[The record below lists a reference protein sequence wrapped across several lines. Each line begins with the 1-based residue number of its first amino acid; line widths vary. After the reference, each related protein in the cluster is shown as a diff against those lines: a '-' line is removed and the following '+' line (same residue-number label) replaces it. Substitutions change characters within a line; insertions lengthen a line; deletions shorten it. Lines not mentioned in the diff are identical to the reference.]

1 MTRVLNVVGGL
12 NRGGAE
18 TWMIQV
24 LRGMTGS
31 GIQLDFLVH
40 RDGPFHYQ
48 AEAEALGA
56 RVIDCKGLRFPPLY
70 AWNLMMILRRNGP
83 YQVIHSHSHHFSG
96 ITLLVAAIA
105 GVPVRVVQS
114 HLDTRQVDA
123 EAGTCRRIYTT
134 VMKRLIWSCATV
146 GTAVSGRAADALFPP
161 DWREHGKWR
170 VMLLGI
176 DPQPFESPVDGESLR
191 RELGIPA
198 GVSVVGHVGRFEAQ
212 KNHTFLLR
220 VAAEYLRMAPETIF
234 LLVGDGP
241 LRKDIE
247 REARELGIERQIC
260 FAGVR
265 KDVPALMRGVMDV
278 FVLPSLFEGLPL
290 VLLEAQAAGLPCLL
304 SDNIAEES
312 DAAPLLI
319 HREPLASSA
328 ACWANRLQGLMGM
341 PAAIRSLGC
350 PELVAI
356 GRSIEGL
363 MECYS
368 VPNVK
373 CKFHVISQQRV
384 PPL

>member
-1 MTRVLNVVGGL
+1 MTRVLNVLGGL

-24 LRGMTGS
+24 LHQMKET

-40 RDGPFHYQ
+40 GDGPFHYQ
-48 AEAEALGA
+48 AQAEALGS
-56 RVIDCKGLRFPPLY
+56 RVIVCRGLRFPPLY
-70 AWNLMMILRRNGP
+70 ALNLMLILKRYGP
-83 YQVIHSHSHHFSG
+83 YQVIHSHNHHFSG
-96 ITLLVAAIA
+96 ITLLFAAIA

-123 EAGTCRRIYTT
+123 QAGICRRIYTGM
-134 VMKRLIWSCATV
+134 MKRLIWSFATV
-146 GTAVSGRAADALFPP
+146 GTAVSRRAADALFPP

-176 DPQPFESPVDGESLR
+176 DPEPFESPVDGESLR

-198 GVSVVGHVGRFEAQ
+198 GVTVVGHVGRFEAQ

-220 VAAEYLRMAPETIF
+220 VAAEYLKMAPETVF

-241 LRKDIE
+241 LRKEIE
-247 REARELGIERQIC
+247 GEARKLGIAGQIY

-290 VLLEAQAAGLPCLL
+290 VLLEVQAAGLPCLL
-304 SDNIAEES
+304 SDNIADES
-312 DAAPLLI
+312 DLVPMLI

-328 ACWANRLQGLMGM
+328 ACWAIRLRRLLEMR
-341 PAAIRSLGC
+341 AATSSPGC
-350 PELVAI
+350 PELVGI
-356 GRSIEGL
+356 DKSIKGL

-368 VPNVK
+368 VSNLTHK
-373 CKFHVISQQRV
+373 YHAIS
-384 PPL
+384 

>member
-1 MTRVLNVVGGL
+1 MTRVLNVLGGL

-24 LRGMTGS
+24 LRRMKDT

-40 RDGPFHYQ
+40 QDGPFHYQ
-48 AEAEALGA
+48 AEVEALGS
-56 RVIDCKGLRFPPLY
+56 RVIVCRGLRFPPLY
-70 AWNLMMILRRNGP
+70 ALNLMVILKRYGP
-83 YQVIHSHSHHFSG
+83 YQVIHSHNHHFSG

-123 EAGTCRRIYTT
+123 EAGTCRRIYTG
-134 VMKRLIWSCATV
+134 VMKRLIWACATV

-161 DWREHGKWR
+161 DWREHGKWH

-176 DPQPFESPVDGESLR
+176 DPQPFESPVDGNSLR

-198 GVSVVGHVGRFEAQ
+198 GVTVVGHVGRFEAQ

-220 VAAEYLRMAPETIF
+220 VAAEYLKRDPETVF

-241 LRKDIE
+241 LRNDIE
-247 REARELGIERQIC
+247 GEARKLGIAGQIC

-312 DAAPLLI
+312 DVLPLLI
-319 HREPLASSA
+319 HRESLASSA
-328 ACWANRLQGLMGM
+328 ACWAIRLRRLMEM
-341 PAAIRSLGC
+341 RAATSSPGC
-350 PELVAI
+350 PELVGI
-356 GRSIEGL
+356 DRSIKGL
-363 MECYS
+363 MDCYS
-368 VPNVK
+368 VPNLK
-373 CKFHVISQQRV
+373 PKYHALS
-384 PPL
+384 

>member
-24 LRGMTGS
+24 LHQMKAT

-56 RVIDCKGLRFPPLY
+56 RVIVCRGLRFPPLY
-70 AWNLMMILRRNGP
+70 ALNLMRVLRKYGP
-83 YQVIHSHSHHFSG
+83 YQVIHSHNHYFSG

-123 EAGTCRRIYTT
+123 QAGTCRRIYTG

-146 GTAVSGRAADALFPP
+146 GTAVSRRAADALFPP
-161 DWREHGKWR
+161 DWRRHRKWR

-176 DPQPFESPVDGESLR
+176 DPAPFESPVNGELLR

-198 GVSVVGHVGRFEAQ
+198 GVTVVGHVGRFEVQ

-220 VAAEYLRMAPETIF
+220 IAAEYLKRAPETIF

-241 LRKDIE
+241 IRRSIE
-247 REARELGIERQIC
+247 AEARDLGIAGQIC
-260 FAGVR
+260 FAGIR
-265 KDVPALMRGVMDV
+265 QDVPALMRGVMDV

-290 VLLEAQAAGLPCLL
+290 VLLETQAAGLPCLI
-304 SDNIAEES
+304 SDSTAEET
-312 DAAPLLI
+312 DVVPLLM
-319 HREPLASSA
+319 HRESLASSA
-328 ACWANRLQGLMGM
+328 ASWATRLRALTEMQAGS
-341 PAAIRSLGC
+341 RSPGY
-350 PELVAI
+350 PELVRI
-356 GRSIEGL
+356 DRSVMGL

-368 VPNVK
+368 VPNIKDK
-373 CKFHVISQQRV
+373 CHALS
-384 PPL
+384 

>member
-1 MTRVLNVVGGL
+1 MTRVLNVLGGL

-24 LRGMTGS
+24 LHQMKDT

-40 RDGPFHYQ
+40 GDGPFHYQ
-48 AEAEALGA
+48 AQAEALGS
-56 RVIDCKGLRFPPLY
+56 RVIVCRGLRFPPLY
-70 AWNLMMILRRNGP
+70 ALNLMLILKRYGP
-83 YQVIHSHSHHFSG
+83 YQVIHSHNHHFSG
-96 ITLLVAAIA
+96 ITLLFAAIA

-123 EAGTCRRIYTT
+123 QAGICRRIYTGM
-134 VMKRLIWSCATV
+134 MKRLIWSFATV
-146 GTAVSGRAADALFPP
+146 GTAVSRRAADALFPP

-176 DPQPFESPVDGESLR
+176 DPEPFESPVDGESLR

-198 GVSVVGHVGRFEAQ
+198 GVTVVGHVGRFEAQ

-220 VAAEYLRMAPETIF
+220 VAAEYLKMAPETVF

-241 LRKDIE
+241 LRKEIE
-247 REARELGIERQIC
+247 GEARKLGIAGQIY

-290 VLLEAQAAGLPCLL
+290 VLLEVQAAGLPCLL
-304 SDNIAEES
+304 SDNIADES
-312 DAAPLLI
+312 DLVPMLI

-328 ACWANRLQGLMGM
+328 ACWAIRLRRLLEMR
-341 PAAIRSLGC
+341 AATSSPGC
-350 PELVAI
+350 PELVGI
-356 GRSIEGL
+356 DKSIKGL

-368 VPNVK
+368 VSNLTHK
-373 CKFHVISQQRV
+373 YHALS
-384 PPL
+384 

>member
-1 MTRVLNVVGGL
+1 MTRVLNVLGGL

-18 TWMIQV
+18 TWMIQA
-24 LRGMTGS
+24 LHAMKDT

-40 RDGPFHYQ
+40 TDGPFQYQ
-48 AEAEALGA
+48 AEAEALGS
-56 RVIDCKGLRFPPLY
+56 RVIVCKGLRFPPLY
-70 AWNLMMILRRNGP
+70 AFNLMRILKTYGP

-96 ITLLVAAIA
+96 ITLLVAAAA

-123 EAGTCRRIYTT
+123 EAGTLRRIYTG

-161 DWREHGKWR
+161 DWRAQEKWR

-176 DPQPFESPVDGESLR
+176 DPEPFVTPVDGESLR
-191 RELGIPA
+191 RELGIRA
-198 GVSVVGHVGRFEAQ
+198 GVTVVGHVGRYEAQ

-220 VAAEYLRMAPETIF
+220 IAAEYLKTAPETIF

-241 LRKDIE
+241 LREDIE
-247 REARELGIERQIC
+247 AEARELGIAGQIC

-278 FVLPSLFEGLPL
+278 FVMPSLFEGLPL

-304 SDNIAEES
+304 SDNIAEET
-312 DAAPLLI
+312 DLMPLLMN
-319 HREPLASSA
+319 RESPASSA
-328 ACWANRLQGLMGM
+328 ASWATHLRALTEMQ
-341 PAAIRSLGC
+341 AATRSPGC
-350 PELVAI
+350 PELVGI
-356 GRSIEGL
+356 DKSIKGL
-363 MECYS
+363 MKCYS
-368 VPNVK
+368 VPNVNEN
-373 CKFHVISQQRV
+373 CHALS
-384 PPL
+384 

>member
-1 MTRVLNVVGGL
+1 MTRVLNVLGGL

-24 LRGMTGS
+24 LHQMKDT

-40 RDGPFHYQ
+40 GDGPFHYQ
-48 AEAEALGA
+48 AQAEALGS
-56 RVIDCKGLRFPPLY
+56 RVIVCRGLRFPPLY
-70 AWNLMMILRRNGP
+70 ALNLMLILKRYGP
-83 YQVIHSHSHHFSG
+83 YQVIHSHNHHFSG
-96 ITLLVAAIA
+96 ITLLFAAIA

-123 EAGTCRRIYTT
+123 QAGICRRIYTGM
-134 VMKRLIWSCATV
+134 MKRLIWSFATV
-146 GTAVSGRAADALFPP
+146 GTAVSRRAADALFPP

-176 DPQPFESPVDGESLR
+176 DPEPFESPVDGESLR

-198 GVSVVGHVGRFEAQ
+198 GVTVVGHVGRFEAQ

-220 VAAEYLRMAPETIF
+220 VAAEYLKMAPKTVF

-241 LRKDIE
+241 LRKEIE
-247 REARELGIERQIC
+247 GEARELGIAGQIY

-290 VLLEAQAAGLPCLL
+290 VLLEVQAAGLPCLL
-304 SDNIAEES
+304 SDNIADES
-312 DAAPLLI
+312 DLVPMLI

-328 ACWANRLQGLMGM
+328 ACWAIRLRRLLEMR
-341 PAAIRSLGC
+341 AATSSPGC
-350 PELVAI
+350 PELVGI
-356 GRSIEGL
+356 DKSIKGL

-368 VPNVK
+368 VSNLTHK
-373 CKFHVISQQRV
+373 CHALS
-384 PPL
+384 

>member
-1 MTRVLNVVGGL
+1 MTRVLNVLGGL

-24 LRGMTGS
+24 LHRMKDT

-40 RDGPFHYQ
+40 GDGPFHYQ

-56 RVIDCKGLRFPPLY
+56 RVIVCRGLRFPPLY
-70 AWNLMMILRRNGP
+70 ALNLMTILKKYGP
-83 YQVIHSHSHHFSG
+83 YQVIHSHNHHFSG
-96 ITLLVAAIA
+96 ITLLVAAIV

-123 EAGTCRRIYTT
+123 KAGTCRRIYTG

-146 GTAVSGRAADALFPP
+146 GTAVSKRAADALFPP
-161 DWREHGKWR
+161 DWREHGKWH

-198 GVSVVGHVGRFEAQ
+198 GVTVVGHVGRFEEQ

-220 VAAEYLRMAPETIF
+220 VAGEYLKRDPETIF

-241 LRKDIE
+241 LRNDIE
-247 REARELGIERQIC
+247 NEARELGIAGQMR

-265 KDVPALMRGVMDV
+265 TDVPVLMRGVMDI

-312 DAAPLLI
+312 DVAPLLI
-319 HREPLASSA
+319 HRESLASSA
-328 ACWANRLQGLMGM
+328 ACWAVRLQGLMKM
-341 PAAIRSLGC
+341 RAATNSPGC
-350 PELVAI
+350 PELVGI
-356 GRSIEGL
+356 DRSIKGL
-363 MECYS
+363 MDCYS
-368 VPNVK
+368 VPNLNDK
-373 CKFHVISQQRV
+373 NHALS
-384 PPL
+384 

>member
-1 MTRVLNVVGGL
+1 MTRVLNVLGGL

-24 LRGMTGS
+24 LHQMKDT

-40 RDGPFHYQ
+40 GDGPFHYQ
-48 AEAEALGA
+48 AEAEALGS
-56 RVIDCKGLRFPPLY
+56 RVIVCRGLRFPPLY
-70 AWNLMMILRRNGP
+70 ALNLMLILKRYGP
-83 YQVIHSHSHHFSG
+83 YQVIHSHNHHFSG
-96 ITLLVAAIA
+96 ITLLFAAIA

-123 EAGTCRRIYTT
+123 QAGICRRIYTGM
-134 VMKRLIWSCATV
+134 MKRLIWSFATV
-146 GTAVSGRAADALFPP
+146 GTAVSRRAADALFPP

-176 DPQPFESPVDGESLR
+176 DPEPFESPVDGESLR

-198 GVSVVGHVGRFEAQ
+198 GVTVVGHVGRFEAQ

-220 VAAEYLRMAPETIF
+220 VAAEYLKMAPKTVF

-241 LRKDIE
+241 LRKEIE
-247 REARELGIERQIC
+247 GEARELGIAGQIY

-290 VLLEAQAAGLPCLL
+290 VLLEVQAAGLPCLL
-304 SDNIAEES
+304 SDNIADES
-312 DAAPLLI
+312 DLVPMLI

-328 ACWANRLQGLMGM
+328 ACWAIRLRRLLEMR
-341 PAAIRSLGC
+341 AATSSPGC
-350 PELVAI
+350 PELVGI
-356 GRSIEGL
+356 DKSIKGL

-368 VPNVK
+368 VSNLTHK
-373 CKFHVISQQRV
+373 CHALS
-384 PPL
+384 